1 MANSFCSCRS
11 CWRATRRSPCGRVG
25 YSRSISAIQELMS
38 SAGRVQ
44 VVMLLIVDLLRLDD
58 DALRR
63 TREGGVKDT
72 GTRRQRRAAGEPMF

>member
-1 MANSFCSCRS
+1 
-11 CWRATRRSPCGRVG
+11 
-25 YSRSISAIQELMS
+25 MS